1 MARRLLCTL
10 RHSRAYPMS
19 APRRHVDTQIFW
31 QRQVDAW
38 HESGLNKAAFCRQAG
53 VQPASFGQWSR
64 RLSLSPSRSSQ
75 GAPSTLSAMAMIP
88 VSVMDEVMA
97 IEGVVPSQN
106 VIVERADIS
115 LTLPATLCAEH
126 INTWL
131 TSLTSLDV
139 QH

>member
-1 MARRLLCTL
+1 
-10 RHSRAYPMS
+10 
-19 APRRHVDTQIFW
+19 
-31 QRQVDAW
+31 
-38 HESGLNKAAFCRQAG
+38 
-53 VQPASFGQWSR
+53 
-64 RLSLSPSRSSQ
+64 
-75 GAPSTLSAMAMIP
+75 MAMIP